1 MERRQKQALPIDGL
15 LPNLLERLKEQMNAV
30 LIAAPGAGKTTQVP
44 LSLLDASWLKGQKII
59 MLEPRRMAAS
69 AAARY
74 MAASL
79 GEQPGGTVGY
89 RVRMDTKVG
98 PSTRIEVITEGVL
111 TRMLQSDPLL
121 KGSGLSFSMSS
132 MSGICTPISAWRC
145 ACRRRPC
152 SGMRC
157 GCS

>member
-15 LPNLLERLKEQMNAV
+15 LPNLLERLKEQTNAV
-30 LIAAPGAGKTTQVP
+30 LIAAPGAGKTTRVP

-59 MLEPRRMAAS
+59 MLEPRRMAAR

-79 GEQPGGTVGY
+79 GEQPGGTIGY
-89 RVRMDTKVG
+89 RVRMDTKIG

-111 TRMLQSDPLL
+111 TRMLQSDPSLEGIGIVIFDEFHERHL
-121 KGSGLSFSMSS
+121 HSDLGLALCLQIAV
-132 MSGICTPISAWRC
+132 GA
-145 ACRRRPC
+145 A
-152 SGMRC
+152 G
-157 GCS
+157 